1 MSRELKQFDNTVD
14 LAAWYDAKYTEM
26 GDGWYTPPEECN
38 RHLDAMG
45 VPFDQSKSLLDVGFG
60 AGHFLA
66 EAEKRVECTG
76 LEISVVG
83 MSLAEKRAPK
93 SNLIHRTIEEWG
105 SLQNLDQS
113 FDYIVSIGSLEHIVD
128 IGAALNNIWQVLRD
142 DGTFYFYCPN
152 ELWKHFDQPNERT
165 KTDAE
170 WMQLFLEHD
179 LHVYSSQRWNDNTA
193 FIGGKFPGAYELL
206 PPAGNKLNIG
216 SGQRRFE
223 CSQGWVNIDCVSRAD
238 QIPDLILNVGKEKLP
253 YHDETMDTCVLHHVL
268 EHFGLGE
275 GQSLITECQR
285 VLKPGGSLI
294 VTVPDME
301 KLAKGWLDG
310 TFSDYIYM
318 VNVYGAYMGE
328 PGDRHCWGFRE
339 RTLMEEIARGGRWRS
354 IEAFNWRQV
363 PGADIARDDRW
374 ILGVEAFK

>member
-1 MSRELKQFDNTVD
+1 MSRELKQFDNTAD

-45 VPFDQSKSLLDVGFG
+45 VPFDKNKKLLDIGCG
-60 AGHFLA
+60 AGHFLS
-66 EAEKRVECTG
+66 EAEKRVSCVG
-76 LEISVVG
+76 VEISNVG
-83 MSLAEKRAPK
+83 IKHAIVRAP
-93 SNLIHRTIEEWG
+93 SSVFYELSIEHPDLSRLG
-105 SLQNLDQS
+105 GY
-113 FDYIVSIGSLEHIVD
+113 DYIVSIGSLEHVVH
-128 IGAALNNIWQVLRD
+128 IGKALDNIRKLLKD

-165 KTDAE
+165 KTDKE
-170 WMQLFLEHD
+170 WFDLFWKHD
-179 LHVYSSQRWNDNTA
+179 LYVYSSQRWNDNTA
-193 FIGGKFPGAYELL
+193 FIGAKYAGAYDLI

-223 CSQGWVNIDCVSRAD
+223 CSQGWVNIDCVSRKG

-253 YHDETMDTCVLHHVL
+253 YGDGSMDVCVLHHVL

-285 VLKPGGSLI
+285 VLKAGGSLI